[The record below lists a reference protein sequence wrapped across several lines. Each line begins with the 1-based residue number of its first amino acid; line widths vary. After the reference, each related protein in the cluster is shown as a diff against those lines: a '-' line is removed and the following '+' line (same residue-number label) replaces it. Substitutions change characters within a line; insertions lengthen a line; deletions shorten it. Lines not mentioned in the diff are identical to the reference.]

1 MMQQFEFLGGR
12 RRAFLLI
19 SNPTRGAVGFLAWIL
34 NNRDVRSIS
43 DRSFPIKSR
52 VSAVRARAPPF
63 GYIVLLA
70 VALMFVYLYIQ
81 SIIELIDNEREKRR
95 M

>member
-1 MMQQFEFLGGR
+1 MDIEQQ
-12 RRAFLLI
+12 RRAFDL
-19 SNPTRGAVGFLAWIL
+19 G
-34 NNRDVRSIS
+34 
-43 DRSFPIKSR
+43 
-52 VSAVRARAPPF
+52 SAVFHQVESQRSPRAPPF
-63 GYIVLLA
+63 SYIVLLA